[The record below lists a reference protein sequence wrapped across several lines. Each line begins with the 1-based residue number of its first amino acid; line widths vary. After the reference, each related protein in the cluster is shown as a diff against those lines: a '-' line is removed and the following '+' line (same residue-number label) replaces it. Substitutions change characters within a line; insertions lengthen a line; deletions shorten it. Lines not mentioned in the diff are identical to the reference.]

1 MTTLAQDQKF
11 IEEIASAAVS
21 FFDEHKFSAA
31 VNVAQGCL
39 ESGYGTAAP
48 GHNLFGIKADSS
60 WRGPVVVE
68 KTQEFFG
75 GKYVT
80 IDAAFRAYPT
90 FAASVEDHNQFFLD
104 NPRYHNLFGMDYVEC
119 ANTIAAVDHYATD
132 PTYGAQLLAIIRM
145 FGLRKYDK
153 VTPTHYA
160 VTVGWFSNEKQAGK
174 AAARLLTVCGYQAI
188 GIHQMVRG
196 NKKRRKKKHWVIQVG
211 YFKSQDDAKQAQTKI
226 LNKLKY
232 HSIAVEAVK

>member
-11 IEEIASAAVS
+11 IEEIASPAVS
-21 FFDEHKFSAA
+21 FFESHQFSAA
-31 VNVAQGCL
+31 VNIAQPCL

-48 GHNLFGIKADSS
+48 GHNLYGIKADSS
-60 WRGPVVVE
+60 WKGPVVVE

-90 FAASVEDHNQFFLD
+90 FADSVANHNQFFLD

-132 PTYGAQLLAIIRM
+132 PTYGAQLLSIIRM
-145 FGLRKYDK
+145 FGLQKYDQLP
-153 VTPTHYA
+153 PTHF
-160 VTVGWFSNEKQAGK
+160 VITVGYFSNGKQAGK
-174 AAARLLTVCGYQAI
+174 AAARLLTVCGYHAI
-188 GIHQMVRG
+188 GIHLIVRG
-196 NKKRRKKKHWVIQVG
+196 KKKHWVIQVG